1 MYTNV
6 YVLPIPDRNQRLIN
20 LMTHD
25 ERHACVRAFHVHL
38 APEFPNGPMNKDFE
52 RKATMLKAWADQR
65 SRTMHGFDDERF
77 TQKHADALTMLVL
90 AGGKKGQWLD
100 DLFDGHRTALSELS
114 RFVHGQ
120 KRKMVSSLGSCGC
133 ALNLRNN
140 GCKRTGQGKNCTCGE
155 LYCNIICDSW
165 KNGMLYCENLSEQVP
180 KILGYTPQGWISE
193 SNAAPAAS
201 GSAAQASSG
210 SAAQASSGSAA
221 QVSSASE
228 TANSTCNLVVE
239 GGVTPE
245 EFFPQ
250 DIAAQEFLDQS
261 MLDVNATQTD
271 DSLLDGSAKQTD
283 NRSLR

>member
-1 MYTNV
+1 
-6 YVLPIPDRNQRLIN
+6 
-20 LMTHD
+20 
-25 ERHACVRAFHVHL
+25 
-38 APEFPNGPMNKDFE
+38 
-52 RKATMLKAWADQR
+52 
-65 SRTMHGFDDERF
+65 
-77 TQKHADALTMLVL
+77 
-90 AGGKKGQWLD
+90 
-100 DLFDGHRTALSELS
+100 
-114 RFVHGQ
+114 
-120 KRKMVSSLGSCGC
+120 
-133 ALNLRNN
+133 
-140 GCKRTGQGKNCTCGE
+140 
-155 LYCNIICDSW
+155 
-165 KNGMLYCENLSEQVP
+165 
-180 KILGYTPQGWISE
+180 
-193 SNAAPAAS
+193 
-201 GSAAQASSG
+201 SSG